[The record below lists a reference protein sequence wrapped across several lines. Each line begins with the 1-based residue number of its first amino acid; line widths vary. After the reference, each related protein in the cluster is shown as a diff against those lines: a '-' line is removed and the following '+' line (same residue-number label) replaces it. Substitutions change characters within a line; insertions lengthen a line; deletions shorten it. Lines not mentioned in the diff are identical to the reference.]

1 MNESEQNRILPQA
14 LLDRAYV
21 VAAGIY
27 RTTVRLLSTR
37 SITSENHQKI
47 RAIAALVFTCDRVRG
62 GLRDPASDK
71 GGLAECHLAFG
82 AHHAD
87 HIRTR
92 GVGVWSV
99 DRNDTDRCECFRA
112 ADIGIP
118 HLSDLIPG
126 HGTFIQV
133 DAYEG

>member
-1 MNESEQNRILPQA
+1 MNESEQNRILSQA
-14 LLDRAYV
+14 LLDRAHTV
-21 VAAGIY
+21 NAGIH
-27 RTTVRLLSTR
+27 RTTVRLLFAR
-37 SITSENHQKI
+37 FITSENHQKI
-47 RAIAALVFTCDRVRG
+47 RTIAALVFACDRIRG
-62 GLRDPASDK
+62 GVLYPASDK
-71 GGLAECHLAFG
+71 SGMAECHLAFG
-82 AHHAD
+82 PHLPD